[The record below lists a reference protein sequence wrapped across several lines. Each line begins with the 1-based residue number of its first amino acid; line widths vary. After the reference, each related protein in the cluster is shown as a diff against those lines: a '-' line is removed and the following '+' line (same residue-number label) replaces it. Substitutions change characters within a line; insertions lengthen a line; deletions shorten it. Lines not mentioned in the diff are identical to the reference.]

1 MRGAHATGGRAQEP
15 PGAERETGKPV
26 NRRTHISLSILLPAS
41 ELNKRGQAD
50 SKDTF
55 KDSLRNRGRD
65 QRTAK
70 KRQQKVFAQK
80 FRQEEDQEKEREK
93 MTQNR
98 SGLQCDIER
107 GVKVV
112 VA

>member
-1 MRGAHATGGRAQEP
+1 MWRACHWWSGTG
-15 PGAERETGKPV
+15 ERNWETGKQAH
-26 NRRTHISLSILLPAS
+26 THSLSILLPAS
-41 ELNKRGQAD
+41 ELYKRGQAD

-70 KRQQKVFAQK
+70 KRQRKVFAQN

-107 GVKVV
+107 CVKVV